1 MARGGA
7 RPGAGRKPG
16 ARDKLAKETAERVAA
31 EGITPLDFLL
41 SVMRDAE
48 EEKVK
53 RIEAAKAAA
62 PYVHARLNSV
72 DANIHGDMEI
82 IGKIVWGGS

>member
-16 ARDKLAKETAERVAA
+16 SRDKLAREQAERVAA

-41 SVMRDAE
+41 TVMRDECE
-48 EEKVK
+48 ERAK
-53 RIEAAKAAA
+53 RIDAAKAAA
-62 PYVHARLNSV
+62 PYVHPRLNSV
-72 DANIHGDMEI
+72 DASITGDLEI